1 MAEGEKSAL
10 YKLEP
15 IIKRWPAVTKPEG
28 HVHFRTKLL
37 WTAGILLT
45 YFVLGNI
52 VMWGLSANTVD
63 IFEQFRAILAGQ
75 SGSIIHLG
83 IGPIVTGGI
92 ILQLF
97 VGAKIINLNLREAE
111 DKAIYQ
117 GTQKL
122 LIFLMLFVE
131 GVPQVFGF
139 LEPSDALIGLW
150 GTGWARFA
158 IVMQLAIGG
167 YLIFLMDEVVS
178 KWGIGSGVSL
188 FIVAGIAQAMF
199 TGLFSWLRS
208 VESEPLDPINNPP
221 GGLIPKVIYVVSELS
236 SSELVFGGG
245 FEQIAFV
252 GTNSIVSLF
261 STLIIF
267 VIVVFAEG
275 SRVELPLSHA
285 RVRGARGRYP
295 IRLIYA
301 NVLPLIFVQALL
313 ANVNL
318 LAILLWSGPLSRL
331 PFVGNS
337 EWVGSFP
344 FLQAGSSFGT
354 STQAYTGVAYY
365 VSPVNGISDWL
376 LPIISP
382 QSSAYTSTLVAF
394 RAEWQILLH
403 VLVYAVILITGA
415 IIFAI
420 FWVETASMGPK
431 DVAKQI
437 QGSGM
442 QLPGFRRDPRVL
454 ERVLER
460 YIPTVT
466 VISGFAIGALSAFAD
481 MFGTIGAASG
491 TGLLL
496 AIGILSRLYEQLAKE
511 QMMEMHPMIRG
522 LFGEG

>member
-1 MAEGEKSAL
+1 MSEQKSAL

-15 IIKRWPAVTKPEG
+15 IIKKWPAVTKPEG

-37 WTAGILLT
+37 WTVSVLLV
-45 YFVLGNI
+45 YFVMGNI
-52 VMWGLSANTVD
+52 ILWGLSNQTVD
-63 IFEQFRAILAGQ
+63 IFAQFRAILAGQ
-75 SGSIIHLG
+75 AGSIIHLG

-97 VGAKIINLNLREAE
+97 VGAKIINLNLRDPE

-117 GTQKL
+117 GTQKIL
-122 LIFLMLFVE
+122 VFTMLFVE

-139 LEPSDALIGLW
+139 LEPSAALESMW
-150 GTGWARFA
+150 GTGWARSI
-158 IVMQLAIGG
+158 IVLQLAVGG
-167 YLIFLMDEVVS
+167 YLIFLMDEIIS

-188 FIVAGIAQAMF
+188 FIVAGVSQAMF
-199 TGLFSWLRS
+199 TGLFSWIPAIEDS
-208 VESEPLDPINNPP
+208 PTDPFQNPP
-221 GGLIPKVIYVVSELS
+221 GGLIPKTVYILTQLS
-236 SSELVFGGG
+236 TGELVYQGG

-252 GTNSIVSLF
+252 GTNSLVSLF
-261 STLIIF
+261 ATVIVF
-267 VIVVFAEG
+267 VFVVFAEG
-275 SRVELPLSHA
+275 TRIELPLSHA

-295 IRLIYA
+295 IRLMYA

-331 PFVGNS
+331 PFIGGK

-344 FLQAGSSFGT
+344 FINAGSALGSA
-354 STQAYTGVAYY
+354 TQAYSGVAYY

-376 LPIISP
+376 LPLISP
-382 QSSAYTSTLVAF
+382 SAASLTTNILSF
-394 RAEWQILLH
+394 RTDLQILMH
-403 VLVYAVILITGA
+403 VLVYAIIIITGS

-420 FWVETASMGPK
+420 FWVETASMGPR
-431 DVAKQI
+431 DVAQQI
-437 QGSGM
+437 QSSGM

-466 VISGFAIGALSAFAD
+466 VISGATLGILSVFAD
-481 MFGTIGAASG
+481 LFGTIGAASG

-496 AIGILSRLYEQLAKE
+496 TIGILSRLYEQLAKE

-522 LFGEG
+522 LFGET